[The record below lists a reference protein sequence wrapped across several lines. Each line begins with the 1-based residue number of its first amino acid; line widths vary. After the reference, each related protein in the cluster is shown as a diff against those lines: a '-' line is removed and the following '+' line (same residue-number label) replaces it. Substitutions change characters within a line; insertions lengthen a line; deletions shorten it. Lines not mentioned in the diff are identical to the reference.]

1 MTPTTQDTSRYSSLF
16 LFFLPFETASKFENS
31 LDESKGDIDVEL
43 VAQNIEGNGGREKSG
58 SRSKR
63 GERERGAFFEARVQ
77 IVCNPLTKP
86 AFVPKTLIVGQEGA
100 NRGQFHALTGQLFA
114 RD

>member
-1 MTPTTQDTSRYSSLF
+1 MKIRSTSRKEISTLNSSLKI
-16 LFFLPFETASKFENS
+16 LKET
-31 LDESKGDIDVEL
+31 
-43 VAQNIEGNGGREKSG
+43 GGREKSG